1 MFDKDPELVV
11 ETPEK
16 KFCACSEEMDI
27 VMEDDDEE
35 EMNKMRRVTRRKRLK
50 LNVPIA
56 AQLILIPQDSDP
68 GIRLDLLPI

>member
-1 MFDKDPELVV
+1 
-11 ETPEK
+11 
-16 KFCACSEEMDI
+16 
-27 VMEDDDEE
+27 
-35 EMNKMRRVTRRKRLK
+35 MNKMRRVTWRKRIK

>member
-1 MFDKDPELVV
+1 
-11 ETPEK
+11 
-16 KFCACSEEMDI
+16 
-27 VMEDDDEE
+27 
-35 EMNKMRRVTRRKRLK
+35 MNKMRRVTRRKRRKRLK

>member
-1 MFDKDPELVV
+1 MTGSGQIEGSATGPDDDED
-11 ETPEK
+11 
-16 KFCACSEEMDI
+16 EE
-27 VMEDDDEE
+27 EDDDEE